1 LKQFLITV
9 GGVVVGG
16 VLFCILGFFVLG
28 GIIGSMASSGPVQ
41 PAHMVLALDLR
52 SPMSDQR
59 PTGPFA
65 AFSGAPSLLD
75 TITRIDAAREDDRVD
90 GIFIR
95 AATDGMAA
103 SQAEELRAALAAF
116 QAEGKFVVAHIQGD
130 GARMSMPGYMA
141 VAGAD
146 DLWIQENG
154 AFLPMG
160 LSAEVTFFA
169 DTLRRYHLQAQF
181 DAREDYKTAAH
192 EMTQRNFTPQHR
204 QQVTGLLTSLYD
216 IMAAN
221 ISADREIPADQVRG
235 IIEGTPYMAS
245 RAIEL
250 KLVDRIGWP
259 EQAERAARERSENEN
274 AEIVD
279 FLEYRP
285 PVRTGGD
292 VIAVV
297 QGEGGIVS
305 GPESHDIF
313 SDDAVFNSD
322 RVSEALLEA
331 ANDSAVKAIVFR
343 VSSPGGSAVASD
355 QVLAALRTARE
366 SGKPIVV
373 SMGEV
378 AASGGYYVATHA
390 NEIVASP
397 TTITGS
403 IGVISGKLIIGDAM
417 EHYLSAH
424 TETVTV
430 GSPMV
435 EMYSANRPFNQAERA
450 MHNQHIDALYSTF
463 LGLVADGR
471 QLPVDQVRAMAGGRV
486 WTGQQALERRLV
498 DHLGGFDV
506 AVARARAL
514 AGIAEDARVQLRYF
528 PAEDNPFKALE
539 GLFGVST
546 ESAQALAR
554 LNAVV
559 SDPRFV
565 RAMEAMREEEGIA
578 RAEAGRMD
586 VR

>member
-9 GGVVVGG
+9 AGVVVGG

-28 GIIGSMASSGPVQ
+28 GIIGAMASSGPVQ
-41 PAHMVLALDLR
+41 PSHMVLALDLR
-52 SPMSDQR
+52 EPMTDQR

-65 AFSGAPSLLD
+65 AFGGEPSLLE

-116 QAEGKFVVAHIQGD
+116 RAEGKFVVAHIQGD

-141 VAGAD
+141 VSGAD
-146 DLWIQENG
+146 ELWIQENG

-192 EMTQRNFTPQHR
+192 EITQRNFTPQHR
-204 QQVTGLLTSLYD
+204 EQVTGLLTSLYD
-216 IMAAN
+216 VMAAN
-221 ISADREIPADQVRG
+221 IAADREIPADQVRG
-235 IIEGTPYMAS
+235 IIEGTPYMAA

-250 KLVDRIGWP
+250 KLVDRVGWP

-274 AEIVD
+274 AEVVD
-279 FLEYRP
+279 FREYRP
-285 PVRTGGD
+285 PVRGGGD

-297 QGEGGIVS
+297 QGEGAIVS
-305 GPESHDIF
+305 GPEEHDIF
-313 SDDAVFNSD
+313 SDEAVFNSD
-322 RVSEALLEA
+322 RVADALLEA

-390 NEIVASP
+390 NEIIASP

-403 IGVISGKLIIGDAM
+403 IGVISGKLIIGDAL

-435 EMYSANRPFNQAERA
+435 EMYSASRPFNQAERA
-450 MHNQHIDALYSTF
+450 MHNQHIDQLYSTF

-471 QLPVDQVRAMAGGRV
+471 QLPVDQVRALAGGRV

-528 PAEDNPFKALE
+528 PAEENPFKALE
-539 GLFGVST
+539 GLFGVSS

-565 RAMEAMREEEGIA
+565 RAMEAMREEDGVA
-578 RAEAGRMD
+578 RAEAGRME